1 MHTHALI
8 RERQSNIKLTYRR
21 EGNMQM
27 ETELGVMQAR
37 NAGSYKKSKSQGRC
51 SLESLHREDSPA
63 DSLILDF
70 WPP

>member
-1 MHTHALI
+1 MCGLEEGGAHGSLCCCHTV
-8 RERQSNIKLTYRR
+8 
-21 EGNMQM
+21 QM
-27 ETELGVMQAR
+27 DTEIGVMQAR
-37 NAGSYKKSKSQGRC
+37 NAGSYKKSKRQGRC